1 VDNTTSGVEPEM
13 RVMGAMI
20 VSWIIQCDQG
30 VRNKQRRKLCMSG
43 LVCMSV
49 DSQALRCSVLGTSFE
64 ERLED
69 CLWILKIIV
78 DYIDEA

>member
-1 VDNTTSGVEPEM
+1 
-13 RVMGAMI
+13 
-20 VSWIIQCDQG
+20 
-30 VRNKQRRKLCMSG
+30 MSG